1 MVLGQRPV
9 RGPSSWPPRGR
20 AWAASQSGHSV
31 RGEVRSERL
40 PVNRLLAA
48 LSGVLAT
55 LAGVAAGHLAAALL
69 DPATSP
75 VLAVGSQVIDLTPT
89 PVKEWAISQ
98 FGTRDKPILIGSVL
112 VGVVLLAAVAGLL
125 ARRRFAYGAA
135 VFVLLVAVPAVIAVT
150 RPTAGVSA
158 VAPSLVALVVGL
170 AALAWLVRAA
180 APAAVGGR
188 VGAPAE
194 DRVEDRPGEAGGP
207 SRRGLLVAMGVVAG
221 AAAVLGG
228 AGRWV
233 ASYRTRAVAIDL
245 PAAAKPLPP
254 LPEGLEERFAG
265 ITPLQVANSD
275 FYRVDTRLDVPIVD
289 VEEWTLTIDGDV
301 EEEVTFTLDDIL
313 AMDLVEKD
321 ITLTCVSNSVGG
333 EFVGGA
339 RWLGVPLNELLDR
352 AGVGTRADQIL
363 STDVDGMTISTPL
376 ALATD
381 GRDALLAVGMN
392 GEQLPREHGFP
403 ARMVIPGLYGF
414 ISATKWV
421 TRMTLTT
428 YDAETAYW
436 TDRDWATEAPIKPS
450 SRIDTPRALA
460 PLDVGEVVVG
470 GVAWA
475 QQNGGVGTVQVRIDG
490 GPWQDAELGP
500 DVGNDYWRQW
510 FYRWDAAS
518 GQHRIASRVVDGDGG
533 PQSPARA
540 NPFPEGSSG
549 IQELIVTVG

>member
-1 MVLGQRPV
+1 M
-9 RGPSSWPPRGR
+9 
-20 AWAASQSGHSV
+20 
-31 RGEVRSERL
+31 
-40 PVNRLLAA
+40 NRLLAA
-48 LSGVLAT
+48 LSGILAT

-125 ARRRFAYGAA
+125 ARRRFAYGAG
-135 VFVLLVAVPAVIAVT
+135 VFVLLVAVPAVVAVT

-158 VAPSLVALVVGL
+158 VVPSLVALVVGV
-170 AALAWLVRAA
+170 AALAWLVRSAPSSASASSPQRPRQVRSDDESLGGASAA
-180 APAAVGGR
+180 GGS
-188 VGAPAE
+188 
-194 DRVEDRPGEAGGP
+194 GP

-233 ASYRTRAVAIDL
+233 ASYRSRAVDIDL

-254 LPEGLEERFAG
+254 LPDGLEKRFPD
-265 ITPLQVANSD
+265 ITPLQVPNRD

-289 VEEWTLTIDGDV
+289 VDSWTLTIDGDV
-301 EEEVTFTLDDIL
+301 DEEVTFTFDDIL

-339 RWLGVPLNELLDR
+339 RWLGVPLNDLLDR

-428 YDAETAYW
+428 YDEEQAYW
-436 TDRDWATEAPIKPS
+436 TERDWATDAPIKPS

-460 PLDVGEVVVG
+460 GLDPGEVVVG

-490 GPWQDAELGP
+490 GAWQDAELGP

-510 FYRWDAAS
+510 FYRWDAKP
-518 GQHRIASRVVDGDGG
+518 GQHRIASRVVDGDGDA
-533 PQSPARA
+533 QTAVRA